1 MWLILHP
8 ILVKQNVWMVSKCWQ
23 YYRSYTTS
31 RLWTINK
38 LLVGN
43 VKPLIINEH
52 CFNFQFVTT
61 SNEWFQCEE
70 KQWDFLFTSFLSV
83 LQNEFWHQLNSYIL
97 HRLRFKVLKSRIYDQ
112 YWRSLLLPYPP
123 IIYLNLPLTY
133 FFQIISVTFFSINPY
148 WLLNHWMFTA
158 VHSLDW
164 ITVKH
169 AKLQL

>member
-1 MWLILHP
+1 MVKGVIMWLILHP

-97 HRLRFKVLKSRIYDQ
+97 HRLRLKSFKIKNL
-112 YWRSLLLPYPP
+112 WSILKIITITLLSN
-123 IIYLNLPLTY
+123 YL
-133 FFQIISVTFFSINPY
+133 S
-148 WLLNHWMFTA
+148 
-158 VHSLDW
+158 
-164 ITVKH
+164 
-169 AKLQL
+169 